1 MKKLTIAATI
11 TASVLLLSGCSN
23 DKADSE
29 VVVKTDAGNITKADF
44 FNEMNEYIGQDVLYN
59 LVLIKLLEEK
69 YDVSDKEVDQA
80 VQEVKEQQGDMFQYS
95 LMQQG
100 LTEDTFREQT
110 YRRLLQEK
118 FAFEGIKISDEE
130 LQKKFDEMKENKEIA
145 IRASHILVE
154 DEAKAKELKKQLDEG
169 ADFAKLAKENSTD
182 EGSAAN
188 GGDLGYFTAGK
199 MVKEFEDAAF
209 SLKEGEISEPVKSKF
224 GYHIIKVTDVPTFD
238 EKKEEIRKQLAS
250 EKIDNE
256 KVQERLNKLIKDADI
271 DVKMDEYKDLF
282 TIPEANTN
290 TNSDKSTDTKTDK
303 EKASDKDTTK
313 SEDNK

>member
-11 TASVLLLSGCSN
+11 TAGVLLLSGCSSN

-29 VVVKTDAGNITKADF
+29 VVVKTDAGNITKEDF

-59 LVLIKLLEEK
+59 LVLIKVLEDK

-80 VQEVKEQQGDMFQYS
+80 VAQAKEQQGEMFQYS

-100 LTEDTFREQT
+100 LTEETFREQT

-118 FAFEGIKISDEE
+118 FAFEGIEISDKD
-130 LQKKFDEMKENKEIA
+130 LQKKYDEMLKNKQIP

-169 ADFAKLAKENSTD
+169 ADFAELAKENSTD
-182 EGSAAN
+182 EGSASN
-188 GGDLGYFTAGK
+188 GGDLGYFPAGK
-199 MVKEFEDAAF
+199 MVKEFEDVAF
-209 SLKEGEISEPVKSKF
+209 SLKEGEISEPVKSEF

-238 EKKEEIRKQLAS
+238 EKKEEIRRQLAS
-250 EKIDNE
+250 EKVDNA

-271 DVKMDEYKDLF
+271 DVKMEEYKDLF
-282 TIPEANTN
+282 QVTDPT
-290 TNSDKSTDTKTDK
+290 TDTNKD
-303 EKASDKDTTK
+303 SSKDT
-313 SEDNK
+313 EDK